1 MGVLYSFFSFSM
13 EIIYI
18 GNRISERSHQFYSS
32 VLNLSAS
39 LLITIELRS
48 PLPTRAGSHSPVLA
62 LHHGDSVRL

>member
-48 PLPTRAGSHSPVLA
+48 PLPSPVE
-62 LHHGDSVRL
+62 